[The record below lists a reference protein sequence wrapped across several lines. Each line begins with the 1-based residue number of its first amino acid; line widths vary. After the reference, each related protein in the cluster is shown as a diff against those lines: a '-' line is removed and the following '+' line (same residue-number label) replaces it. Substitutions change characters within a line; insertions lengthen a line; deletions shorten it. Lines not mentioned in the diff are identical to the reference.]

1 MHIFK
6 HLSYNMIVNN
16 LNSTKHKIYSLVK
29 FIIRAI
35 IIIIEGARFV
45 SVLCQF
51 NVLDL
56 VSRVLSTSFQFQ
68 FVCWTLFQTRL
79 S

>member
-1 MHIFK
+1 
-6 HLSYNMIVNN
+6 MIVNYF
-16 LNSTKHKIYSLVK
+16 NSTKHKAYSIVN
-29 FIIRAI
+29 FIIRTV

-56 VSRVLSTSFQFQ
+56 VSGVLSSSFQFQ
-68 FVCWTLFQTRL
+68 FV